1 MEEIQKVLRRSDNI
15 GISVENDCAVINEG
29 NPIFIKIGS
38 PCKKKKIHCLPVK
51 EYSWL
56 AKRPLC
62 LLVVTCPRL
71 ILLV

>member
-38 PCKKKKIHCLPVK
+38 PCKKKYIV
-51 EYSWL
+51 Y
-56 AKRPLC
+56 PLKNTVGLQKGHGVYC
-62 LLVVTCPRL
+62 LLRV
-71 ILLV
+71 LV